1 MLAARRHFLHD
12 GSAVSTCSRRTKS
25 PHSVQAAPSG
35 ASLVGFVMWVFGFA
49 IETGRLTPRRRVLSS
64 NSVLNILSRPL
75 SKTKLAAG
83 AMPPAARPELLRA
96 DLKGWLFKLTEGVSI
111 DDYSTYRATRFAEPV

>member
-1 MLAARRHFLHD
+1 MHE

-49 IETGRLTPRRRVLSS
+49 IEIGRLTPDEAPAPCGA
-64 NSVLNILSRPL
+64 PL
-75 SKTKLAAG
+75 
-83 AMPPAARPELLRA
+83 PELSCESYWASRGDA
-96 DLKGWLFKLTEGVSI
+96 ATGAIVGVEGKRIRTPGAV
-111 DDYSTYRATRFAEPV
+111 V

>member
-1 MLAARRHFLHD
+1 MHE

-35 ASLVGFVMWVFGFA
+35 ASLVGSAMWVFGFA

-111 DDYSTYRATRFAEPV
+111 DDYSTFRATRFSEPV